1 MKTIGKM
8 EGEGMH
14 RLYLKLLESCVDY
27 AGDAWETQ
35 PWNMDNMFPN
45 FPKPVKEAINE
56 IIENRPPKST
66 YEDICQYYLA
76 ALSLL
81 HQSKGVMHPGAVFL
95 VGYSIQ
101 YINKHY

>member
-1 MKTIGKM
+1 MAVDGNNVHQL
-8 EGEGMH
+8 H
-14 RLYLKLLESCVDY
+14 RLYLNLLESCVDY
-27 AGDAWETQ
+27 AGDALDTE

-45 FPKPVKEAINE
+45 LPELVKEAIKE

-76 ALSLL
+76 APSLL

-95 VGYSIQ
+95 VGYSIK
-101 YINKHY
+101 YINKYY

>member
-1 MKTIGKM
+1 MKNYWKM
-8 EGEGMH
+8 AYEGMH
-14 RLYLKLLESCVDY
+14 VLYEKLLDACVDC
-27 AGDAWETQ
+27 ADDACDTE
-35 PWNMDNMFPN
+35 PWNVDNMFSNLPE
-45 FPKPVKEAINE
+45 PVKEAIKE

-76 ALSLL
+76 APSLL

-95 VGYSIQ
+95 VGYSID